1 MFQKNEVFDSFIF
14 PVKPNSTMKAASIHE
29 IKKELETLD
38 VDQLNVLCLRL
49 AKYKKENKELLTYL
63 LFEAHDE
70 QDYIKEVKEETATQF
85 EGLSKLNVYY
95 IKKSLRRIL
104 RGLNKQIK
112 YSSLPLTELELRIH
126 FLKQMKDHS
135 VPIRQNTLLMNIY
148 QQQLKKIQLIQKKL
162 DEDIVFDYQSNLE
175 DLSLYARK

>member
-1 MFQKNEVFDSFIF
+1 
-14 PVKPNSTMKAASIHE
+14 MKAASIHE
-29 IKKELETLD
+29 IKKELETLET
-38 VDQLNVLCLRL
+38 DQLNALCLRL

-63 LFEAHDE
+63 LFEAHNED
-70 QDYIKEVKEETATQF
+70 DYIKEVRNDTETQF

-126 FLKQMKDHS
+126 FLKQMKNHS
-135 VPIRQNTLLMNIY
+135 IPIHQNTLLMNIY
-148 QQQLKKIQLIQKKL
+148 QQQMKKIQQIQGKL
-162 DEDIVFDYQSNLE
+162 DEDIVFDYQSDLE
-175 DLSLYARK
+175 ELAEYTRK